1 MQAAGLNYYSV
12 GRADAVSTRT
22 AVTPFLKH
30 AIEEDEAA

>member
-12 GRADAVSTRT
+12 GRADAVSTRS
-22 AVTPFLKH
+22 AVTFLKH